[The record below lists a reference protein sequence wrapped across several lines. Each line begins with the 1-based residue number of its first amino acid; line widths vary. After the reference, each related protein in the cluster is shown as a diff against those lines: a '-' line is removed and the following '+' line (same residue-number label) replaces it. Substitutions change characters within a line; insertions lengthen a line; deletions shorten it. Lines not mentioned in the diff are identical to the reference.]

1 MEYDVYADIMFLTNL
16 TVDFFIISISRLILK
31 HHTSFLKM
39 LLAAIFG
46 AVYATVT
53 YFLDFI
59 PFALKVLIDIIS
71 LAVITI
77 ITYGFG
83 NYKRTLLRISLVFL
97 LSLLFGGVVF
107 AFYFFTPLGAV
118 FYLFDGSYYFDI
130 SFITVF
136 FLAAASAS
144 VCFAVSKIK
153 TPVSALPSV
162 MEATVTV
169 FGKDLHAKAFL
180 DTGNSLTESIYGLPV
195 LVCDYSFIEPILPVE
210 LKGREKFSDISVISS
225 LPYELSKRIKTV
237 FARSLGGESLML
249 AFPVDLLE
257 IKDYGFIAKEAVIA
271 VSPNTTGKF
280 PLIISPAI
288 F

>member
-39 LLAAIFG
+39 LLAATFG

-59 PFALKVLIDIIS
+59 PFALKVLVDIIS
-71 LAVITI
+71 LAVIAI

-136 FLAAASAS
+136 FLAAASAVWLHS
-144 VCFAVSKIK
+144 AASDSIVAEGIDPSIVNTAAKIGSMR
-153 TPVSALPSV
+153 VRLD
-162 MEATVTV
+162 
-169 FGKDLHAKAFL
+169 GGAK
-180 DTGNSLTESIYGLPV
+180 
-195 LVCDYSFIEPILPVE
+195 CDSE
-210 LKGREKFSDISVISS
+210 
-225 LPYELSKRIKTV
+225 
-237 FARSLGGESLML
+237 
-249 AFPVDLLE
+249 
-257 IKDYGFIAKEAVIA
+257 
-271 VSPNTTGKF
+271 
-280 PLIISPAI
+280 
-288 F
+288 